1 MRLDGERIL
10 VYKSHSMN
18 ATTPLDAKKAWVR
31 ALERTAA
38 IERHPRRTLPLLI
51 AELAERHDSS
61 PALVSPE
68 ASLSY
73 RALAQRVNR
82 YARWALA
89 QRLAPGDVVCLLMEN
104 CPDYLAAW
112 LGLTRVGVT
121 VALLNTHL
129 AGEPLEHSI
138 RIVAPRAL
146 ILGAG
151 FAESVLAG
159 RSAIATRIP
168 CWVHGEGSA
177 PLPRLDV
184 ALEDHSAEPVTDGE
198 RALPALADR
207 ALYIYTSGTT
217 GLPKAAVVSHH
228 RLMQW
233 SHWFAGMMDITA
245 ADRLYD
251 CLPMYHSVGGV
262 VATGATLVGG
272 GTVVIRERF
281 SASRFWQD
289 IRAERCTIFQYIGE
303 LCRYLVASPDAE
315 REAAGHTL
323 RLACGNGLRA
333 DVWRAFQSRFGIPQ
347 ILEYY
352 AATEGTFSLY
362 NCEGR
367 VGAIG
372 RIPPFLSHRYP
383 VALIRSD
390 PSSESPVRDAQGR
403 CIRCEPDEVGEAIG
417 RIGASGAGTQF
428 EGYADREASGR
439 KVLRDVFEP
448 GDAWYRTGDLMRRDA
463 QGYYYF
469 VDRIGDTFRWKG
481 ENVSTSEVASVLAT
495 CRGVSEVAVYGVAVP
510 GTEGRA
516 GMAALV
522 VGPQFDLM
530 AFRRELSDSLP
541 DYARPVFLRLVGALD
556 VTGTFKLRKQEL
568 AAQGF
573 DPSRTDD
580 PLYFY
585 SPLSARY
592 ESLGTQRHQRIVQGS
607 ERV

>member
-1 MRLDGERIL
+1 
-10 VYKSHSMN
+10 MN
-18 ATTPLDAKKAWVR
+18 RPFDAKQAWVR

-38 IERHPRRTLPLLI
+38 IERHRHRTLPI
-51 AELAERHDSS
+51 VIEELAERHDSA
-61 PALVSPE
+61 PALSSPD

-73 RALAQRVNR
+73 RALAQRTHR

-89 QRLAPGDVVCLLMEN
+89 QSLQPGDVLCLLMEN
-104 CPDYLAAW
+104 CPDYMAIW

-129 AGEPLEHSI
+129 TGEALTHSI

-146 ILGAG
+146 IAGAS
-151 FAESVLAG
+151 FSERLLAG
-159 RSAIATRIP
+159 PTPIAAGIA
-168 CWVHGEGSA
+168 CWTHGEGAA
-177 PLPRLDV
+177 PLPRVDQT
-184 ALEDHSAEPVTDGE
+184 LEGISPETLTDAE
-198 RALPALADR
+198 RAAPSLTDR

-228 RLMQW
+228 RVMQW
-233 SHWFAGMMDITA
+233 SHWFAGMMDLTP

-289 IRAERCTIFQYIGE
+289 VRAEHCTIFQYIGE
-303 LCRYLVASPDAE
+303 LCRYLATSPAE
-315 REAAGHTL
+315 TEQEAKGHTL

-333 DVWRAFQSRFGIPQ
+333 DVWQALQSRFGIPQ

-367 VGAIG
+367 VGSIG
-372 RIPPFLSHRYP
+372 RIPPFLSHRYL
-383 VALIRSD
+383 VALVRSD
-390 PSSESPVRDAQGR
+390 PSSEMPVRDAEGR
-403 CIRCEPDEVGEAIG
+403 CTRCAPEEAGEAIG
-417 RIGASGAGTQF
+417 RITTGGGGAGAQF
-428 EGYADREASGR
+428 EGYADPEATQR

-463 QGYYYF
+463 EGFYYF

-481 ENVSTSEVASVLAT
+481 ENVSTTEVASVLAR
-495 CRGVSEVAVYGVAVP
+495 CGGISDVAVYGVEVP

-522 VGPQFDLM
+522 VGPEFDLD
-530 AFRRELSDSLP
+530 AFRRELADKLP
-541 DYARPVFLRLVGALD
+541 DYARPVFLRLVPDLD

-573 DPSRTDD
+573 DLHRTSD
-580 PLYFY
+580 PLYFE
-585 SPLSARY
+585 SPLTGRY
-592 ESLGTQRHQRIVQGS
+592 ETLGTELYQRILQGR
-607 ERV
+607 ERL